1 MRSSQSA
8 KVRTPTE
15 VPRPRRDPE
24 IGLAGSGDVGT
35 AVPARER
42 LYRRYATTH
51 SGEAD
56 QVQTNRLFERDIAPF
71 LPVNRDA
78 AILDVGCGQGTLVA
92 ALLRAGY
99 RHVRGVDA
107 SPEQVA
113 AAHRADVV
121 QVEHASL
128 DAALEAVPN
137 CLDVVIAMDLLEH
150 LSRDELLRTLDLIAR
165 ALRPGGLLLARTPN
179 GVSPFAGNY
188 RYGDLTHE
196 ICLTPGSIRQTL
208 RVTGF
213 TTTDVHPCAPLVYG
227 AASGARW
234 LLWKCLSGC
243 YKLALGIEGGSPR
256 GHVVTQNMLVVART
270 PVLADESAQHQ
281 SG

>member
-1 MRSSQSA
+1 MSSPRSTKA
-8 KVRTPTE
+8 RTPTA
-15 VPRPRRDPE
+15 VPGPRRDPDS
-24 IGLAGSGDVGT
+24 GVTGSRDVGT

-56 QVQTNRLFERDIAPF
+56 QDLTNRLFERDIAPF
-71 LPVNRDA
+71 LPANRDA
-78 AILDVGCGQGTLVA
+78 AILDAGCGQGTLVA

-99 RHVRGVDA
+99 RQVRGVDA

-113 AAHRADVV
+113 AAHQAGVV

-137 CLDVVIAMDLLEH
+137 RLDVVVAMDLLEH
-150 LSRDELLRTLDLIAR
+150 LTRDELLRTLDLIAS

-196 ICLTPGSIRQTL
+196 ICLTPRSIRQTL

-213 TTTDVHPCAPLVYG
+213 TAADVHPCVPLVYG

-234 LLWKCLSGC
+234 LLWKGLSGC
-243 YKLALGIEGGSPR
+243 YKLALGIECGSPR

-270 PVLADESAQHQ
+270 PALADESAQHR